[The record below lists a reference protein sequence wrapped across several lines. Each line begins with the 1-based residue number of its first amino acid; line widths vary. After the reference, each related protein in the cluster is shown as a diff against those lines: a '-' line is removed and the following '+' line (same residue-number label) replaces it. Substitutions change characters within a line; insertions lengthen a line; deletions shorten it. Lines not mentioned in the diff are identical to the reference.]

1 MVSSFHYRW
10 WGQVFLNELF
20 RRIHGLA
27 DHLKQIL
34 CYMHAWN
41 HSSDQNSK
49 TLRDAKKLKERWWV
63 FSKWSKGL
71 EKKCVSGCVFTIFC
85 WRWSFGNL
93 GIWTTIVERGG
104 NFGTLW
110 KLVGFFCQAFFVFFC
125 IFFAF
130 DDDVGTYF
138 KEVVIG
144 KKKFFVAWISSIALW
159 IFVAIIVVVEH
170 FRCCCYCDYFGNN
183 EKEIC
188 RKNVNHQDVILS
200 GV

>member
-1 MVSSFHYRW
+1 MMRTSFSHE
-10 WGQVFLNELF
+10 FF
-20 RRIHGLA
+20 RRIHGST
-27 DHLKQIL
+27 DCLKQTL
-34 CYMHAWN
+34 CYMHVWN
-41 HSSDQNSK
+41 HSNDQNSK

-71 EKKCVSGCVFTIFC
+71 EKKCVGGCVFTIFC
-85 WRWSFGNL
+85 WRWSFGGL

-110 KLVGFFCQAFFVFFC
+110 KFVGSFCQAFFVFF
-125 IFFAF
+125 FSF

-144 KKKFFVAWISSIALW
+144 KKTIFFVAWISGITLL

-170 FRCCCYCDYFGNN
+170 FKCCCCYCDYFGNN